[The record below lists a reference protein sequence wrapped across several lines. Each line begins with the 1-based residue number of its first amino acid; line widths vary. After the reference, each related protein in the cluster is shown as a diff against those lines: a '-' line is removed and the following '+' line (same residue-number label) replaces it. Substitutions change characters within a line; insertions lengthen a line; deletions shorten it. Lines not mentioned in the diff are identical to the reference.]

1 MVRNDITKMT
11 ADAIVN
17 TANQNL
23 HEGSGTSKAIYMAAG
38 EKKLNEACRNIG
50 YCDLGKAVIT
60 EAFGLNAKY
69 IIHAV
74 GPVWDDGASG
84 EEALLYNAYME
95 SLKLAAE
102 YKCESIAFPLISS
115 GNYGFPKEKA
125 MKVALSAISDFL
137 MEQDML
143 VYMVLYDRDSLAV
156 SQKLFHSIEEYIDDN
171 YVEGNDENLDE
182 DKHYP
187 YTQRQRLE
195 ERRRRIEKNSSVE
208 FNAARSDMDICFE
221 DEDEYEDKEKILS
234 DKSMIRMSAPMSA
247 PMQVPKRSLENMVE
261 NLDETFSKMLLR
273 LIDERSLKDSYVYK
287 KANVDRRHF
296 SKIRNDMEYAPNKKT
311 VIAFAIALE
320 LTLDEAVDLMRKAG
334 FAFSRSSKFDVI
346 ICYFIENREFNIFE
360 INEVLFIYGQPILG
374 E

>member
-1 MVRNDITKMT
+1 MPFLMVRNDIAKMT
-11 ADAIVN
+11 VDVIVN

-23 HEGSGTSKAIYMAAG
+23 YEGSGTSKAIYEAAG
-38 EKKLNEACRNIG
+38 EKKLNEACRKIG

-60 EAFGLNAKY
+60 EAFGLSAKY

-74 GPVWDDGASG
+74 GPVWDHGNRG
-84 EEALLYNAYME
+84 EEALLYSAYRE

-115 GNYGFPKEKA
+115 GNYGFPKDRA
-125 MKVALSAISDFL
+125 MKIAISAISDFL

-143 VYMVLYDRDSLAV
+143 VYLVLYDRDSMAI
-156 SQKLFHSIEEYIDDN
+156 SQKLFQSIEEYIDDN
-171 YVEGNDENLDE
+171 YVEGNNENL
-182 DKHYP
+182 
-187 YTQRQRLE
+187 E
-195 ERRRRIEKNSSVE
+195 EAEFHLFTHGHNPEGYRRRIERTPAESNVTL
-208 FNAARSDMDICFE
+208 SDMDICFG
-221 DEDEYEDKEKILS
+221 DEDENKDEIVSCEKMT
-234 DKSMIRMSAPMSA
+234 SMSVPV
-247 PMQVPKRSLENMVE
+247 QVTKRSLDDIVV

-296 SKIRNDMEYAPNKKT
+296 SKIRNDIDYAPNKKT

-320 LTLDEAVDLMRKAG
+320 LTMDEAKDLMGKAG
-334 FAFSRSSKFDVI
+334 FAFTKSAKFDVI
-346 ICYFIENREFNIFE
+346 ICYFIENRVYNIFE
-360 INEVLFIYGQPILG
+360 INEVLFTYGQPILG

>member
-1 MVRNDITKMT
+1 MPFLMVRNDISKMT

-38 EKKLNEACRNIG
+38 EKKLNEACRKIG
-50 YCDLGKAVIT
+50 HCDLGKAVIT

-84 EEALLYNAYME
+84 EEALLYNAYLE

-102 YKCESIAFPLISS
+102 HKCESIAFPLISS

-125 MKVALSAISDFL
+125 MKVALAAISDFL

-143 VYMVLYDRDSLAV
+143 VYLVLYDRDSLAV

-171 YVEGNDENLDE
+171 YVEENNENFEWE
-182 DKHYP
+182 DI
-187 YTQRQRLE
+187 E
-195 ERRRRIEKNSSVE
+195 EIVSEKFMISISP
-208 FNAARSDMDICFE
+208 
-221 DEDEYEDKEKILS
+221 
-234 DKSMIRMSAPMSA
+234 SMPA
-247 PMQVPKRSLENMVE
+247 PMQVPKRSLENIVE
-261 NLDETFSKMLLR
+261 NLDETFSEMLLR